1 MAYSD
6 TEATEAMIRLAV
18 NKYDYDKTSEQVG
31 VPVMTLRR
39 WNKNVT
45 KKGVPELLERA
56 IERLLMVIPER
67 MDANQWAIALG
78 ILIDKWLLIQG
89 QATSRTEL
97 MRVLRI
103 ESEDEL
109 SAVIREAERI
119 LASGGGSSDGILSGQ
134 ERVIE
139 QRR

>member
-6 TEATEAMIRLAV
+6 AEVTEAMIRLAV
-18 NKYDYDKTSEQVG
+18 NKYDYEKTAEQVG
-31 VPVMTLRR
+31 CTSRSLRNWEKSFPKKSVPD
-39 WNKNVT
+39 
-45 KKGVPELLERA
+45 LLERA
-56 IERLLMVIPER
+56 IERLLMVIPEK
-67 MDANQWAIALG
+67 MDGNTWAVTLG

-119 LASGGGSSDGILSGQ
+119 LAGSSGGVVDSVLSGQ
-134 ERVIE
+134 KRVVK
-139 QRR
+139 

>member
-6 TEATEAMIRLAV
+6 LEQTEAMIKLAF
-18 NKYDYDKTSEQVG
+18 NKGDYDKTAADTGVSESTLKRWSK
-31 VPVMTLRR
+31 MTP
-39 WNKNVT
+39 
-45 KKGVPELLERA
+45 KKGVAELLERA
-56 IERLLMVIPER
+56 IERLLMAIPEK

-78 ILIDKWLLIQG
+78 ILMDKWLLIQG

-119 LASGGGSSDGILSGQ
+119 LTESGGVVESAQQG
-134 ERVIE
+134 
-139 QRR
+139 

>member
-6 TEATEAMIRLAV
+6 AEVTEAMIRLAV
-18 NKYDYDKTSEQVG
+18 NKYDYDKTAEQVG
-31 VPVMTLRR
+31 VSAKTLQR
-39 WNKNVT
+39 WDKNVA

-56 IERLLMVIPER
+56 IERLLMVIPEK
-67 MDANQWAIALG
+67 MDGNAWSIALG

-119 LASGGGSSDGILSGQ
+119 LETSGGGVVESARQG
-134 ERVIE
+134 
-139 QRR
+139 